1 MATNH
6 RSLAD
11 LPEGVTVA
19 DLIPAS
25 ALPDHLPKRANGK
38 KIHRSRVY
46 AWFEDGLPYT
56 VVNRQRHT
64 CIPWLDEWE
73 RRRATAPSAPAVRR
87 GIQCNRNNARAQLA
101 APGGA
106 AGDLIAEVVGELE
119 GA

>member
-6 RSLAD
+6 RSLAE

-25 ALPDHLPKRANGK
+25 ALPDHLPRRANGK
-38 KIHRSRVY
+38 KVHRSRVY
-46 AWFEDGLPYT
+46 AWFVEGLPFT

-73 RRRATAPSAPAVRR
+73 RRRATLPPSPCDVRQR
-87 GIQCNRNNARAQLA
+87 LQCDPDSVSGQQAQGVEVL
-101 APGGA
+101 
-106 AGDLIAEVVGELE
+106 GDQEDA
-119 GA
+119 